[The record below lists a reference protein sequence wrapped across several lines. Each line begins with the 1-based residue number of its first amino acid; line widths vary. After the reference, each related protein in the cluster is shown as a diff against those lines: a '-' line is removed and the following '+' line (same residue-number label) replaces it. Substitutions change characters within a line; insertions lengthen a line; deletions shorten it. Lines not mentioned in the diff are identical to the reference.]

1 MTRGKRIYRTL
12 VADSHNLFRRGLVT
26 LVASETDM
34 EVAGEATSASQALEF
49 VKLALQ
55 PLPAAEEATPSAFN
69 GTLTPRALVPA
80 VPIPALPDVLVMDIG
95 LVRDDPEA
103 AKMLRQ
109 LPETVAIL
117 LLASEESPECLE
129 LTLSAGAR
137 GYMLKSSPPAKLIM
151 GIRQATVLED
161 RDAQGL
167 SRQAPDLRAL
177 AETERSYSRT
187 SPLTAREQEV
197 VTLLAEGRTVREVA
211 AELSLSIKTIE
222 AHKLNLMRKLDIHN
236 RASLVD
242 YAVRSGL
249 ISVQPV
255 SKH

>member
-1 MTRGKRIYRTL
+1 MRGKRIYKTV
-12 VADSHNLFRRGLVT
+12 VADSHNLFRRGLAT
-26 LVASETDM
+26 LIASEADM
-34 EVAGEATSASQALEF
+34 QVVGEATSASQALAF
-49 VKLALQ
+49 VNLASLAGNSGEGD
-55 PLPAAEEATPSAFN
+55 AAAH
-69 GTLTPRALVPA
+69 ALV
-80 VPIPALPDVLVMDIG
+80 PDVLVMEIG
-95 LVRDDPEA
+95 LVREDPEA
-103 AKMLRQ
+103 ARMLRQ
-109 LPETVAIL
+109 LPESVAVL
-117 LLASEESPECLE
+117 FLAQEESPECLE

-137 GYMLKSSPPAKLIM
+137 GYMLKSSPPAKLIV
-151 GIRQATVLED
+151 GIKQATILED

-177 AETERSYSRT
+177 AETDRSYART
-187 SPLTAREQEV
+187 SPLTSREQEV

-249 ISVQPV
+249 ILVQPV
-255 SKH
+255 SKQ

>member
-1 MTRGKRIYRTL
+1 MRGKRIYKTV
-12 VADSHNLFRRGLVT
+12 VADSHNLFRRGLAT
-26 LVASETDM
+26 LIASEADM
-34 EVAGEATSASQALEF
+34 QVVGEATSASQALAF
-49 VKLALQ
+49 VNLASLAGSSGEGD
-55 PLPAAEEATPSAFN
+55 PAAA
-69 GTLTPRALVPA
+69 ALV
-80 VPIPALPDVLVMDIG
+80 PDVLVMEIG

-103 AKMLRQ
+103 ARMLRQ
-109 LPETVAIL
+109 LPESVAVL
-117 LLASEESPECLE
+117 FLAQEESPECLE

-151 GIRQATVLED
+151 GIKQATILED

-177 AETERSYSRT
+177 AETDRSYART
-187 SPLTAREQEV
+187 SPLTSREQEV

-249 ISVQPV
+249 ILVQPV
-255 SKH
+255 SKQ

>member
-1 MTRGKRIYRTL
+1 MRGKRIYKTV
-12 VADSHNLFRRGLVT
+12 VADSHNLFRRGLAT
-26 LVASETDM
+26 LIASEADM
-34 EVAGEATSASQALEF
+34 QVVGEATSASQALAF
-49 VKLALQ
+49 VNLASMASSGEGD
-55 PLPAAEEATPSAFN
+55 PAAH
-69 GTLTPRALVPA
+69 ALV
-80 VPIPALPDVLVMDIG
+80 PDVLVMEIG
-95 LVRDDPEA
+95 LVREDPEA
-103 AKMLRQ
+103 TRMLRQ
-109 LPETVAIL
+109 LPESVAVL
-117 LLASEESPECLE
+117 FLAQEESPECLE

-137 GYMLKSSPPAKLIM
+137 GYMLKSSPPAKLIV
-151 GIRQATVLED
+151 GIKQATILED

-177 AETERSYSRT
+177 AESDRSYART
-187 SPLTAREQEV
+187 SPLTSREQEV

-249 ISVQPV
+249 ILVQPV
-255 SKH
+255 SKQ